1 MSEIITREELFRNG
15 LKKCSCCGDILSLSN
30 FGKRSNSSD
39 GLLGYCK
46 KCAKQ
51 KRDKYYE
58 NEDNKQKSR
67 DRSQRYRD
75 KNRQEINEKRRQ
87 QYQDE
92 EDVRKKNADR
102 CKKYR
107 ESHKEEMSQYQ
118 KAYRLSRLNFFL
130 SYSRQYYQ
138 DHQDYFY
145 KWRKSENG
153 RLSSIRAHEKRR
165 CLLQNAEGNFTTEE
179 VANLLVFFDN
189 KCAYTGEPLEKSYH
203 LDHVVAISNGGSNY
217 IWNIVPSNQLP
228 NLSKGTH
235 DMEGWYRRQPYF
247 SEDRL
252 QKIYDWINLQINAK
266 GENYYDTRNIE
277 KIAV

>member
-15 LKKCSCCGDILSLSN
+15 LKKCSCCRDILSLSN
-30 FGKRSNSSD
+30 FGKRSNRSD

-138 DHQDYFY
+138 DHQDYFFI
-145 KWRKSENG
+145 NG
-153 RLSSIRAHEKRR
+153 AKVKMVD
-165 CLLQNAEGNFTTEE
+165 C
-179 VANLLVFFDN
+179 LVFGHMKKEDVYF
-189 KCAYTGEPLEKSYH
+189 KMRKEIL
-203 LDHVVAISNGGSNY
+203 
-217 IWNIVPSNQLP
+217 
-228 NLSKGTH
+228 
-235 DMEGWYRRQPYF
+235 QPK
-247 SEDRL
+247 RW
-252 QKIYDWINLQINAK
+252 QIY
-266 GENYYDTRNIE
+266 
-277 KIAV
+277 